1 MFYISEVSIFVSRKN
16 ESLLMK
22 RFTLIAFLLFF
33 LFTVQNTAA
42 QSEKKTLIVE
52 SEVTQVILTV
62 NGNIVRVQYAPTNS
76 ALEIYNILGVKVSS
90 YKIDS
95 PDKTLTLNLPK
106 GCYILKI
113 GDIVRRIT
121 IK

>member
-1 MFYISEVSIFVSRKN
+1 MRK
-16 ESLLMK
+16 
-22 RFTLIAFLLFF
+22 FTLIAFLLFF
-33 LFTVQNTAA
+33 LFTVQNTVA

-52 SEVTQVILTV
+52 SDITREILTI
-62 NGNIVRVQYAPTNS
+62 NGNIVRVQNATKNS
-76 ALEIYNILGVKVSS
+76 NLEIYNILGVKVSS
-90 YKIDS
+90 VKIDS
-95 PDKTLTLNLPK
+95 TDKTITLNLPK

>member
-1 MFYISEVSIFVSRKN
+1 
-16 ESLLMK
+16 MK

-33 LFTVQNTAA
+33 LFAVQDTVA
-42 QSEKKTLIVE
+42 QGERKTLVVE
-52 SEVTQVILTV
+52 NEVTQVTLSI
-62 NGNIVRVQYAPTNS
+62 NGNIVRVQNAAKDS
-76 ALEIYNILGVKVSS
+76 MLEIYNILGVKVSS

-95 PDKTLTLNLPK
+95 PDKTITLNLLK